1 MQLVGERA
9 AGACV
14 PNGRKIIKPR
24 LKSVIMKK
32 GEKRRTRKNGIK
44 DKASNVSPE
53 WREKGRNKNKKR
65 ETDCGASMNYAS
77 GPSLLEVLGN

>member
-32 GEKRRTRKNGIK
+32 GEKKN
-44 DKASNVSPE
+44 
-53 WREKGRNKNKKR
+53 
-65 ETDCGASMNYAS
+65 
-77 GPSLLEVLGN
+77 